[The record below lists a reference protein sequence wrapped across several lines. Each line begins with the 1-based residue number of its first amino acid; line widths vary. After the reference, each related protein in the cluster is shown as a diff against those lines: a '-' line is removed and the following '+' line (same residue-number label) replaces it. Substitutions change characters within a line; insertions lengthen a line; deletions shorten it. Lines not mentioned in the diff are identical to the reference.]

1 MAHRIDRSVNDATKR
16 KISDS
21 MKRYHQ
27 SLTDAEKK
35 ITNAK
40 RSESAKNYWA
50 KIPPKKT
57 TIQDIMI

>member
-1 MAHRIDRSVNDATKR
+1 MAKRVDRSVSAATKQ
-16 KISDS
+16 KISS
-21 MKRYHQ
+21 AMKRYHQ

-40 RSESAKNYWA
+40 RSESARNYWA

-57 TIQDIMI
+57 SIEDII